1 MNRSN
6 VLLKVILA
14 TIIVVSCINSTSN
27 PENETT
33 FLESQNNSETFSESF
48 QKRAIKYFLV
58 KDT

>member
-14 TIIVVSCINSTSN
+14 TIIAVSCINSASN

-48 QKRAIKYFLV
+48 QKRAIKYFSI